1 MVSGIKV
8 NKEVEEKYVAL
19 QKDHKHKWI
28 VFEISQDEKTVVL
41 KAVGDKDSSFEELL
55 KNITV
60 DKAYYIAYDCR
71 YNLKDGQLR
80 EKVLLVLFT
89 DDDNCNGK
97 QKMIGSSTFKAVKK
111 SCTKYQKAV
120 GLHSIDELTEKNF
133 INLVSENRTK

>member
-1 MVSGIKV
+1 M
-8 NKEVEEKYVAL
+8 
-19 QKDHKHKWI
+19 
-28 VFEISQDEKTVVL
+28 
-41 KAVGDKDSSFEELL
+41 KAVGDKDSPFEELL
-55 KNITV
+55 KNITL
-60 DKAYYIAYDCR
+60 DKAYYIAYDCQ